1 MYKRQGLRSIYVL
14 THDSIGLGEDGPTHQ
29 PIEHA
34 TALRII
40 PNCSVWRPCDAA
52 ETATAWIAA
61 VERTT
66 GPSCLLLTRQGVPP
80 QPRGPQQIA
89 DIRRGGYVL
98 LEPAGAPEALIVAT
112 GSEVSLAVAA
122 ATALNARGRRVRV
135 VSMPCADVF
144 LAQPAA
150 YREAVL
156 PAAVR
161 RRVAIEA
168 GGTDFWYRFVGLDGD
183 VIGITSFGASAPAP
197 TLFEAYGLT
206 AQAVE
211 LRIESYLR
219 G

>member
-1 MYKRQGLRSIYVL
+1 MGLRAIYVL

-29 PIEHA
+29 PVEHA
-34 TALRII
+34 NALRVI

-52 ETATAWIAA
+52 ETAAAWLAA
-61 VERTT
+61 VERTD
-66 GPSCLLLTRQGVPP
+66 GPTCLLLTRQGVPP
-80 QPRGPQQIA
+80 QTRSAAQLE

-98 LEPAGAPEALIVAT
+98 LEPAGGPEAIVIAT
-112 GSEVSLAVAA
+112 GSEVAVAVAA
-122 ATALNARGRRVRV
+122 ANALNAAGRRIRV

-156 PAAVR
+156 PAQVR
-161 RRVAIEA
+161 LRVAIEA
-168 GGTDFWYRFVGLDGD
+168 GSPDYWYRFVGLDGD
-183 VIGITSFGASAPAP
+183 VIGLSSFGASAPAGA
-197 TLFEAYGLT
+197 LFDLYGFT

-211 LRIESYLR
+211 TRLASYLE